1 MRESGRFFDAAPT
14 LPGLEHRDLANLFLA
29 EIVPD
34 RAGGELGV
42 GQRESLAFVEQAV
55 TTRIANPTYVLD
67 LGLQHPAVLAN
78 SNFVNLQ
85 PC

>member
-1 MRESGRFFDAAPT
+1 VLVNMSTSCFRRYEGAMRESGRFFDAAPT

-42 GQRESLAFVEQAV
+42 RAA
-55 TTRIANPTYVLD
+55 
-67 LGLQHPAVLAN
+67 
-78 SNFVNLQ
+78 
-85 PC
+85 